1 MENGK
6 TKVMKSK
13 KYLIIIKK
21 KMIKMINVYK
31 KIKCIIKYKEILKT
45 KLYEKIKNKIENLI
59 N

>member
-21 KMIKMINVYK
+21 KMIKMINLYK
-31 KIKCIIKYKEILKT
+31 KF
-45 KLYEKIKNKIENLI
+45 
-59 N
+59 

>member
-13 KYLIIIKK
+13 KSLIIIKK

-45 KLYEKIKNKIENLI
+45 KLYEI